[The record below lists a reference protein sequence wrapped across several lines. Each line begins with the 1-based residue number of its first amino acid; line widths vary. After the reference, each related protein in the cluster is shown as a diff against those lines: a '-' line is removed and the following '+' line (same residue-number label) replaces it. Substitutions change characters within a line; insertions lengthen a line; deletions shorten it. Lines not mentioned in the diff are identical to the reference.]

1 MAFKWLLHAV
11 EHHESSVLFGIQC
24 IVNGFGNNTK
34 NNNFM
39 DFVEHSTL
47 ADTYLNHSSNLHP
60 QVIIYFNTVLHG
72 IKNVRWLK
80 KYFRENIDMDFIDLL
95 DIR

>member
-11 EHHESSVLFGIQC
+11 EHHGSSVLFGVQC
-24 IVNGFGNNTK
+24 IANGFGNDTE

-47 ADTYLNHSSNLHP
+47 ADTYLNHSSNLQP
-60 QVIIYFNTVLHG
+60 QVFVCLNAAFMAYLILQGKIL
-72 IKNVRWLK
+72 NVS
-80 KYFRENIDMDFIDLL
+80 FVNLL
-95 DIR
+95 DIGR

>member
-11 EHHESSVLFGIQC
+11 EHHGSSVLFGVQC
-24 IVNGFGNNTK
+24 IANGFGNDTE

-47 ADTYLNHSSNLHP
+47 ADTYLNHSSNLQP
-60 QVIIYFNTVLHG
+60 QVSVCFNTTLYGVNKDIIL
-72 IKNVRWLK
+72 
-80 KYFRENIDMDFIDLL
+80 YFK
-95 DIR
+95 